1 MLNYIAKK
9 IFGTKNERE
18 IKKIKPLV
26 EKINSL
32 EKEFEKKTQA
42 ELREL
47 INKFRKDL
55 KDIYEK
61 YKDDEVKSAKEQF
74 KYMDKILP
82 EVFAAVR
89 EASKR
94 TLGLRHF
101 DVQLIGGIVL
111 HQGKIA
117 EMKTGEGKTLVATLA
132 ATLNA
137 LAGRGVHIVTVND
150 YLAKRDAEWM
160 GPVYRYLGLTVGYL
174 QQNMEKEERKKAY
187 ACDITYGT
195 NSEFGFDYL
204 RDNMAF
210 SKEDQVQR
218 ELFYAIVDE
227 ADSILIDEAR
237 TPLII
242 SGPSDENP
250 EIYYLADFIVRK
262 LKKDEDFEVDEKNK
276 IAVLTDKGIKKV
288 EKILEELIDKEAYGV
303 KEINLYDPKLSE
315 LLHAIL
321 QSLRAHHLFKRDIDY
336 MVINNKVV
344 IIDEF
349 TGRLMDGRR
358 WSDGLHQAVEAKEG
372 VPIESENQTLA
383 TITIQNYFKL
393 YKKLAGMTGTAETE
407 AAELKAIYG
416 LDVVVIP
423 TNKPVRRIDHPDLIF
438 KTKAAKWRAVV
449 NEIKKEHAKG
459 RPILV
464 GTKSVED
471 SELLSELLK
480 KEGIPHQVLNAKY
493 HEKEA
498 EIVAQ
503 AGRLGAVTIATN
515 MAGRGT
521 DILLGGNPE
530 YLAKSELKE
539 KGITLDSIKEM
550 IKKEKPELS
559 DFEVEEKAFEIYEEL
574 LKENVEKWKKITEEE
589 KKKVLELGGLY
600 VIGTERHESRRVD
613 NQLRGRAGRQG
624 DPGETRFFLS
634 LEDDLL
640 RLFGADKIQ
649 KLMTMM
655 NIPEDEP
662 ITHKMVSKA
671 LETAQK
677 KVEQMHFQIR
687 KRLLEF
693 DEVYNVQRKV
703 IYEQRNKILKGENIK
718 DEILAMIE
726 DVVEDL
732 IDMFAPEE
740 ELPEE
745 WNLKGLKEYVEKNY
759 GVPLENFPTSLEELE
774 KVNIDVDDEREKLKI
789 LLLKAFIKLYE
800 EGEKILGSSS
810 LRELERF
817 TLLQNLDH
825 YWREH
830 LRNLDHL
837 REGIGLRGYGQ
848 KDPVVEFKK
857 EAFEL
862 FGDLI
867 KTIKHATI
875 QSIMQYIHFNL
886 KEMQE
891 RNKEIE
897 V

>member
-1 MLNYIAKK
+1 MLNFIAKK
-9 IFGTKNERE
+9 ILGTKNERE
-18 IKKIKPLV
+18 IKKIKPIV

-32 EKEFEKKTQA
+32 EKDFEKKSQA

-47 INKFRKDL
+47 ISKFKKAL
-55 KDIYEK
+55 TDIREK
-61 YKDDEVKSAKEQF
+61 YKDDDVKSAKEQF

-101 DVQLIGGIVL
+101 DVQLIGGVVL

-137 LAGRGVHIVTVND
+137 LAQRGVHIVTVND

-160 GPVYRYLGLTVGYL
+160 GPIYRYLGLTVGYL
-174 QQNMEKEERKKAY
+174 QQDMEKEERKKAY

-210 SKEDQVQR
+210 SKEEQVQR

-250 EIYYLADFIVRK
+250 EVYYLADYIVRQ
-262 LKKDEDFEVDEKNK
+262 LKKDEDFEVDEKTK
-276 IAVLTDKGIKKV
+276 TAVLTDKGIKKV
-288 EKILEELIDKEAYGV
+288 EAILEKFIDKDLYGV

-321 QSLRAHHLFKRDIDY
+321 QSLRAHYLFKRDIDY
-336 MVINNKVV
+336 MVIDNKVV

-383 TITIQNYFKL
+383 TITLQNYFKL

-423 TNKPVRRIDHPDLIF
+423 TNKPIRRIDHPDVIY
-438 KTKAAKWRAVV
+438 KTKAAKWKAVV
-449 NEIKKEHAKG
+449 EEIKKEHAKG

-471 SELLSELLK
+471 SELLSNLLK
-480 KEGIPHQVLNAKY
+480 QEGIPHQVLNAKY

-550 IKKEKPELS
+550 LRKEYPNLS
-559 DFEVEEKAFEIYEEL
+559 DFELDEKAYEIYEDL
-574 LKENVEKWKKITEEE
+574 LKENLEKWKKITEKE
-589 KKKVLELGGLY
+589 KEKVKELGGLY
-600 VIGTERHESRRVD
+600 VIGTERHESRRID
-613 NQLRGRAGRQG
+613 NQLRGRSGRQG

-649 KLMTMM
+649 KLMNFM
-655 NIPEDEP
+655 NIPDDEP

-671 LETAQK
+671 LETAQQ

-718 DEILAMIE
+718 EEILAMIE
-726 DVVEDL
+726 DVITDL
-732 IDMFAPEE
+732 VDMFVPEE
-740 ELPEE
+740 ELPEN
-745 WNLKGLKEYVEKNY
+745 WNLKGLKDYVEKNY
-759 GVPLENFPTSLEELE
+759 GVPLPSFPTSLEELE
-774 KVNIDVDDEREKLKI
+774 KIELDEDDEREKIKI
-789 LLLKAFIKLYE
+789 LLLKAFLNLYE
-800 EGEKILGSSS
+800 EGEKVLGESE
-810 LRELERF
+810 LRELERL

-857 EAFEL
+857 ESFEL
-862 FGDLI
+862 FKDLI
-867 KTIKHATI
+867 KTIKHSTI
-875 QSIMQYIHFNL
+875 SSLMQYLHFNV
-886 KEMQE
+886 KEAKDKMA
-891 RNKEIE
+891 
-897 V
+897 

>member
-1 MLNYIAKK
+1 MLNFIAKK
-9 IFGTKNERE
+9 ILGTKNERE
-18 IKKIKPLV
+18 IKKIKPIV

-32 EKEFEKKTQA
+32 EKDFERKSQA
-42 ELREL
+42 ELQEL
-47 INKFRKDL
+47 ISKFKKDL
-55 KDIYEK
+55 ADIREK
-61 YKDDEVKSAKEQF
+61 YKDDDVKSAKEQF

-101 DVQLIGGIVL
+101 DVQLIGGVVL

-137 LAGRGVHIVTVND
+137 LAQRGVHIVTVND

-160 GPVYRYLGLTVGYL
+160 GPIYRYLGLTVGYL
-174 QQNMEKEERKKAY
+174 QQDMEKEERKKAY

-210 SKEDQVQR
+210 SKEEQVQR

-250 EIYYLADFIVRK
+250 EVYYLADYIVRQ
-262 LKKDEDFEVDEKNK
+262 LKKDEDFEVDEKTK
-276 IAVLTDKGIKKV
+276 TAVLTDKGIKKV
-288 EKILEELIDKEAYGV
+288 EAILEKFIDKDLYGV

-321 QSLRAHHLFKRDIDY
+321 QSLRAHYLFKRDIDY
-336 MVINNKVV
+336 MVIDNKVV

-383 TITIQNYFKL
+383 TITLQNYFKL

-423 TNKPVRRIDHPDLIF
+423 TNKPIRRIDHPDVIY
-438 KTKAAKWRAVV
+438 KTKAAKWKAVV
-449 NEIKKEHAKG
+449 EEIKKEHAKG

-471 SELLSELLK
+471 SELLSNLLK
-480 KEGIPHQVLNAKY
+480 QEGIPHQVLNAKY

-498 EIVAQ
+498 EIIAQ

-550 IKKEKPELS
+550 LKEEYPNLS
-559 DFEVEEKAFEIYEEL
+559 DFELDEKAYEIYEDL
-574 LKENVEKWKKITEEE
+574 LKENLEKWKKITEKE
-589 KKKVLELGGLY
+589 KEKVKELGGLY

-613 NQLRGRAGRQG
+613 NQLRGRSGRQG

-649 KLMTMM
+649 KLMNFM

-671 LETAQK
+671 LETAQQ

-718 DEILAMIE
+718 EEILAMIE
-726 DVVEDL
+726 DVITDL
-732 IDMFAPEE
+732 VDMFVPEE
-740 ELPEE
+740 ELPEN
-745 WNLKGLKEYVEKNY
+745 WNLKGLKEYIEKNY
-759 GVPLENFPTSLEELE
+759 GVPLPSFPDSLEELE
-774 KVNIDVDDEREKLKI
+774 KIDLDEDDEREKIKI
-789 LLLKAFIKLYE
+789 LLLKAFLNLYE
-800 EGEKILGSSS
+800 EGEKVLGESE
-810 LRELERF
+810 LRELERL

-857 EAFEL
+857 ESFEL
-862 FGDLI
+862 FKDLI
-867 KTIKHATI
+867 KTIKHSTI
-875 QSIMQYIHFNL
+875 SSLMQYLHFNV
-886 KEMQE
+886 KEAKDKMA
-891 RNKEIE
+891 
-897 V
+897 

>member
-1 MLNYIAKK
+1 MLNFIAKK
-9 IFGTKNERE
+9 ILGTKNERE
-18 IKKIKPLV
+18 IKKIKPIV
-26 EKINSL
+26 ERINSL
-32 EKEFEKKTQA
+32 EKEFEKKSQA

-47 INKFRKDL
+47 ISKFKKDL
-55 KDIYEK
+55 SEIREK

-101 DVQLIGGIVL
+101 DVQLIGGVVL

-137 LAGRGVHIVTVND
+137 LAQRGVHIVTVND

-174 QQNMEKEERKKAY
+174 QQDMEKEERKKAY

-250 EIYYLADFIVRK
+250 EVYYLADYIVRQ
-262 LKKDEDFEVDEKNK
+262 LKKNEDFEIDEKTK
-276 IAVLTDKGIKKV
+276 TAVLTDKGIKRV
-288 EKILEELIDKEAYGV
+288 EAILEKFIDKDLYGV

-321 QSLRAHHLFKRDIDY
+321 QSLRAHYLFKKDIDY
-336 MVINNKVV
+336 MVIDNKIV

-423 TNKPVRRIDHPDLIF
+423 TNKPVKRVDHPDVIY
-438 KTKAAKWRAVV
+438 KTKAAKWKAVV
-449 NEIKKEHAKG
+449 EEIKKEHAKE

-471 SELLSELLK
+471 SELLSNLLK
-480 KEGIPHQVLNAKY
+480 QEGIPHQVLNAKY

-550 IKKEKPELS
+550 LKQENPNLN
-559 DFEVEEKAFEIYEEL
+559 DFELDEKAYEIYEEL
-574 LKENVEKWKKITEEE
+574 LKENIEKWKKITEKE
-589 KKKVLELGGLY
+589 KEKVKELGGLY
-600 VIGTERHESRRVD
+600 VIGTERHESRRID

-649 KLMTMM
+649 KLMNFM

-671 LETAQK
+671 LETAQQ

-718 DEILAMIE
+718 EEIFAMIE
-726 DVVEDL
+726 DVVNDL
-732 IDMFAPEE
+732 VDMFAPAE
-740 ELPEE
+740 ELPEN
-745 WNLKGLKEYVEKNY
+745 WNLKALKEYVEKNY
-759 GVPLENFPTSLEELE
+759 GVSLPSFPTSLEELE
-774 KVNIDVDDEREKLKI
+774 KINLDEDDEREKLKI
-789 LLLKAFIKLYE
+789 LLLKAFVNLYE
-800 EGEKILGSSS
+800 EGEKILGENE
-810 LRELERF
+810 LRELERL

-857 EAFEL
+857 ESFEL
-862 FGDLI
+862 FKDLI
-867 KTIKHATI
+867 KTIKHSTI
-875 QSIMQYIHFNL
+875 SSLMQYLHFNV
-886 KEMQE
+886 KETKSKMT
-891 RNKEIE
+891 
-897 V
+897 

>member
-1 MLNYIAKK
+1 MLNFIAKK
-9 IFGTKNERE
+9 ILGTKNERE
-18 IKKIKPLV
+18 IKKIKPIV

-32 EKEFEKKTQA
+32 EKDFERKSQA
-42 ELREL
+42 ELQEL
-47 INKFRKDL
+47 ISKFKKDL
-55 KDIYEK
+55 ADIREK
-61 YKDDEVKSAKEQF
+61 YKDDDVKSAKEQF

-101 DVQLIGGIVL
+101 DVQLIGGVVL

-137 LAGRGVHIVTVND
+137 LAQRGVHIVTVND

-160 GPVYRYLGLTVGYL
+160 GPIYRYLGLTVGYL
-174 QQNMEKEERKKAY
+174 QQDMEKEERKKAY

-210 SKEDQVQR
+210 SKEEQVQR

-250 EIYYLADFIVRK
+250 EVYYLADYIVRQ
-262 LKKDEDFEVDEKNK
+262 LKKDEDFEVDEKTK
-276 IAVLTDKGIKKV
+276 TAVLTDKGIKKV
-288 EKILEELIDKEAYGV
+288 EAILEKFIDKDLYGV

-321 QSLRAHHLFKRDIDY
+321 QSLRAHYLFKRDIDY
-336 MVINNKVV
+336 MVIDNKVV

-383 TITIQNYFKL
+383 TITLQNYFKL

-423 TNKPVRRIDHPDLIF
+423 TNKPIRRIDHPDVIY
-438 KTKAAKWRAVV
+438 KTKAAKWKAVV
-449 NEIKKEHAKG
+449 EEIKKEHAKG

-471 SELLSELLK
+471 SELLSNLLK
-480 KEGIPHQVLNAKY
+480 QEGIPHQVLNAKY

-498 EIVAQ
+498 EIIAQ

-550 IKKEKPELS
+550 LKEEYPNLS
-559 DFEVEEKAFEIYEEL
+559 DFELDEKAYEIYEDL
-574 LKENVEKWKKITEEE
+574 LKENLEKWKKITEKE
-589 KKKVLELGGLY
+589 KEKVKELGGLY

-613 NQLRGRAGRQG
+613 NQLRGRSGRQG

-649 KLMTMM
+649 KLMNFM

-671 LETAQK
+671 LETAQQ

-718 DEILAMIE
+718 EEILAMIE
-726 DVVEDL
+726 DVITDL
-732 IDMFAPEE
+732 VDMFVPEE
-740 ELPEE
+740 ELPEN
-745 WNLKGLKEYVEKNY
+745 WNLKGLKEYIEKNY
-759 GVPLENFPTSLEELE
+759 GVPLLSFPTSLEELE
-774 KVNIDVDDEREKLKI
+774 KIDLDEDDEREKIKI
-789 LLLKAFIKLYE
+789 LLLKAFLNLYE
-800 EGEKILGSSS
+800 EGEKVLGESE
-810 LRELERF
+810 LRELERL

-857 EAFEL
+857 ESFEL
-862 FGDLI
+862 FKDLI
-867 KTIKHATI
+867 KTIKHSTI
-875 QSIMQYIHFNL
+875 SSLMQYLHFNV
-886 KEMQE
+886 KEAKDKMA
-891 RNKEIE
+891 
-897 V
+897 

>member
-1 MLNYIAKK
+1 MLNFIAKK
-9 IFGTKNERE
+9 ILGTKNERE
-18 IKKIKPLV
+18 IKKIKPIV

-32 EKEFEKKTQA
+32 EKDFEKKSQA

-47 INKFRKDL
+47 ISKFKKAL
-55 KDIYEK
+55 TDIREK
-61 YKDDEVKSAKEQF
+61 YKDDDVKSAKEQF

-101 DVQLIGGIVL
+101 DVQLIGGVVL

-137 LAGRGVHIVTVND
+137 LAQRGVHIVTVND

-160 GPVYRYLGLTVGYL
+160 GPIYRYLGLTVGYL
-174 QQNMEKEERKKAY
+174 QQDMEKEERKKAY

-210 SKEDQVQR
+210 SKEEQVQR

-250 EIYYLADFIVRK
+250 EVYYLADYIVRQ
-262 LKKDEDFEVDEKNK
+262 LKKDEDFEVDEKTK
-276 IAVLTDKGIKKV
+276 TAVLTDKGIKKV
-288 EKILEELIDKEAYGV
+288 EAILEKFIDKDLYGV

-321 QSLRAHHLFKRDIDY
+321 QSLRAHYLFKRDIDY
-336 MVINNKVV
+336 MVIDNKVV

-383 TITIQNYFKL
+383 TITLQNYFKL

-423 TNKPVRRIDHPDLIF
+423 TNKPIRRIDHPDVIY
-438 KTKAAKWRAVV
+438 KTKAAKWKAVV
-449 NEIKKEHAKG
+449 EEIKKEHAKG

-471 SELLSELLK
+471 SELLSNLLK
-480 KEGIPHQVLNAKY
+480 QEGIPHQVLNAKY

-550 IKKEKPELS
+550 LRKEYPNLS
-559 DFEVEEKAFEIYEEL
+559 DFELDEKAYEIYEDL
-574 LKENVEKWKKITEEE
+574 LKENLEKWKKITEKE
-589 KKKVLELGGLY
+589 KEKVKELGGLY
-600 VIGTERHESRRVD
+600 VIGTERHESRRID
-613 NQLRGRAGRQG
+613 NQLRGRSGRQG

-649 KLMTMM
+649 KLMNFM

-671 LETAQK
+671 LETAQQ

-718 DEILAMIE
+718 EEILAMIE
-726 DVVEDL
+726 DVITDL
-732 IDMFAPEE
+732 VDMFVPEE
-740 ELPEE
+740 ELPEN
-745 WNLKGLKEYVEKNY
+745 WNLKGLKDYVEKNY
-759 GVPLENFPTSLEELE
+759 GVPLPSFPTSLEELE
-774 KVNIDVDDEREKLKI
+774 KIELDEDDEREKIKI
-789 LLLKAFIKLYE
+789 LLLKAFLNLYE
-800 EGEKILGSSS
+800 EGEKVLGESE
-810 LRELERF
+810 LRELERL

-857 EAFEL
+857 ESFEL
-862 FGDLI
+862 FKDLI
-867 KTIKHATI
+867 KTIKHSTI
-875 QSIMQYIHFNL
+875 SSLMQYLHFNV
-886 KEMQE
+886 KEAKDKMA
-891 RNKEIE
+891 
-897 V
+897 

>member
-74 KYMDKILP
+74 KYMDKVLP

>member
-1 MLNYIAKK
+1 MLNFIAKK
-9 IFGTKNERE
+9 ILGTKNERE
-18 IKKIKPLV
+18 IKKIKPIV

-32 EKEFEKKTQA
+32 EKDFERKSQA
-42 ELREL
+42 ELQEL
-47 INKFRKDL
+47 ISKFKKDL
-55 KDIYEK
+55 ADIREK
-61 YKDDEVKSAKEQF
+61 YKDDDVKSAKEQF

-101 DVQLIGGIVL
+101 DVQLIGGVVL

-137 LAGRGVHIVTVND
+137 LAQRGVHIVTVND

-160 GPVYRYLGLTVGYL
+160 GPIYRYLGLTVGYL
-174 QQNMEKEERKKAY
+174 QQDMEKEERKKAY

-210 SKEDQVQR
+210 SKEEQVQR

-250 EIYYLADFIVRK
+250 EVYYLADYIVRQ
-262 LKKDEDFEVDEKNK
+262 LKKDEDFEVDEKTK
-276 IAVLTDKGIKKV
+276 TAVLTDKGIKKV
-288 EKILEELIDKEAYGV
+288 EAILEKFIDKDLYGV

-321 QSLRAHHLFKRDIDY
+321 QSLRAHYLFKRDIDY
-336 MVINNKVV
+336 MVIDNKVV

-383 TITIQNYFKL
+383 TITLQNYFKL

-423 TNKPVRRIDHPDLIF
+423 TNKPIRRIDHPDVIY
-438 KTKAAKWRAVV
+438 KTKAAKWKAVV
-449 NEIKKEHAKG
+449 EEIKKEHAKG

-471 SELLSELLK
+471 SELLSNLLK
-480 KEGIPHQVLNAKY
+480 QEGIPHQVLNAKY

-498 EIVAQ
+498 EIIAQ

-550 IKKEKPELS
+550 LRKEYPNLS
-559 DFEVEEKAFEIYEEL
+559 DFELDEKAYEIYEDL
-574 LKENVEKWKKITEEE
+574 LKENLEKWKKITEKE
-589 KKKVLELGGLY
+589 KEKVKELGGLY

-613 NQLRGRAGRQG
+613 NQLRGRSGRQG

-649 KLMTMM
+649 KLMNFM

-671 LETAQK
+671 LETAQQ

-718 DEILAMIE
+718 EEILAMIE
-726 DVVEDL
+726 DVITDL
-732 IDMFAPEE
+732 VDMFVPEE
-740 ELPEE
+740 ELPEN
-745 WNLKGLKEYVEKNY
+745 WNLKGLKEYIEKNY
-759 GVPLENFPTSLEELE
+759 GVPLPSFPDSLEELE
-774 KVNIDVDDEREKLKI
+774 KIDLDEDDEREKIKI
-789 LLLKAFIKLYE
+789 LLLKAFLNLYE
-800 EGEKILGSSS
+800 EGEKVLGESE
-810 LRELERF
+810 LRELERL

-857 EAFEL
+857 ESFEL
-862 FGDLI
+862 FKDLI
-867 KTIKHATI
+867 KTIKHSTI
-875 QSIMQYIHFNL
+875 SSLMQYLHFNV
-886 KEMQE
+886 KEAKDKMA
-891 RNKEIE
+891 
-897 V
+897 

>member
-32 EKEFEKKTQA
+32 EKEFEKKSQA

-47 INKFRKDL
+47 INKFRRDL

>member
-1 MLNYIAKK
+1 MLNFIAKK
-9 IFGTKNERE
+9 ILGTKNERE
-18 IKKIKPLV
+18 IKKIKPIV

-32 EKEFEKKTQA
+32 EKDFGKKSQA
-42 ELREL
+42 ELKEL
-47 INKFRKDL
+47 ISKFKKDL
-55 KDIYEK
+55 ADIREK
-61 YKDDEVKSAKEQF
+61 YKDDDVKSAKEQF

-101 DVQLIGGIVL
+101 DVQLIGGVVL

-137 LAGRGVHIVTVND
+137 LAQRGVHIVTVND

-160 GPVYRYLGLTVGYL
+160 GPIYRYLGLTVGYL
-174 QQNMEKEERKKAY
+174 QQDMEKEERKKAY

-210 SKEDQVQR
+210 SKEEQVQR

-250 EIYYLADFIVRK
+250 EVYYLADYIVRQ
-262 LKKDEDFEVDEKNK
+262 LKKDEDFEVDEKTK
-276 IAVLTDKGIKKV
+276 TAVLTDKGIKKV
-288 EKILEELIDKEAYGV
+288 EAILEKFIDKDLYGV

-321 QSLRAHHLFKRDIDY
+321 QSLRAHYLFKRDIDY
-336 MVINNKVV
+336 MVIDNKVV

-383 TITIQNYFKL
+383 TITLQNYFKL

-423 TNKPVRRIDHPDLIF
+423 TNKPIRRIDHPDVIY
-438 KTKAAKWRAVV
+438 KTKAAKWKAVV
-449 NEIKKEHAKG
+449 EEIKKEHAKG

-471 SELLSELLK
+471 SELLSNLLK
-480 KEGIPHQVLNAKY
+480 QEGIPHQVLNAKY

-498 EIVAQ
+498 EIIAQ

-550 IKKEKPELS
+550 LKEEYPNLS
-559 DFEVEEKAFEIYEEL
+559 DFELDEKAYEIYEDL
-574 LKENVEKWKKITEEE
+574 LKENLEKWKKITEKE
-589 KKKVLELGGLY
+589 KEKVKELGGLY
-600 VIGTERHESRRVD
+600 VIGTERHESRRID

-649 KLMTMM
+649 KLMNFM
-655 NIPEDEP
+655 NIPDDEP

-671 LETAQK
+671 LENAQQ

-718 DEILAMIE
+718 EEILAMIE
-726 DVVEDL
+726 DVITDL
-732 IDMFAPEE
+732 VDMFVPEE
-740 ELPEE
+740 ELPEN
-745 WNLKGLKEYVEKNY
+745 WNLKGLKEYVEKNF
-759 GVPLENFPTSLEELE
+759 GVPLPSFPTSLEELE
-774 KVNIDVDDEREKLKI
+774 KIDLDEDDEREKLKI
-789 LLLKAFIKLYE
+789 LLLKAFLSLYE
-800 EGEKILGSSS
+800 EGEKVLGENE
-810 LRELERF
+810 LRDLERL

-857 EAFEL
+857 ESFDL
-862 FGDLI
+862 FKDLI

-875 QSIMQYIHFNL
+875 SSLMHYLHFNI
-886 KEMQE
+886 KETKDKMA
-891 RNKEIE
+891 
-897 V
+897 